1 MINYRDM
8 TFCNAVCTTYK
19 CFRRL
24 TKEVNQQA
32 NEAGLPVS
40 IADFSNHCPE
50 YTITFPDEI
59 EMEKSY
65 D

>member
-1 MINYRDM
+1 MTYRDT
-8 TFCNAVCTTYK
+8 TFCNAVCTTYT

-24 TKEVNQQA
+24 TKEVSQKA

-50 YTITFPDEI
+50 YTLTFTDELK
-59 EMEKSY
+59 MEKSY